1 VGKSV
6 REHGSYSKR
15 ERRIS
20 TAAGVWEE
28 AVAASMEEKREK

>member
-1 VGKSV
+1 MAII
-6 REHGSYSKR
+6 EATLQDLEQ

-28 AVAASMEEKREK
+28 AVAAAMEEKREK